1 MTPNDS
7 FLQLMTRLKEGD
19 QAAATEVFGRFV
31 RRLVGLASNQ
41 FDSWL
46 RLKVDV
52 EGVVQ
57 SAFKS
62 FFAGHDGGQ
71 FDGLADWN
79 SLWGLLTVIT
89 LRKCYRRHEYLRAE
103 CRDPGREVA
112 APRTAEGGESWW
124 EAIDREP
131 TPLEAAML
139 TEMVERLLGDLAPPE
154 RAIVEL
160 SLQGYTTTE
169 IAEQLRRSQRTVRRV
184 RERIKLRLEREEDGE
199 PGRPTRRESPDE
211 RSA

>member
-1 MTPNDS
+1 
-7 FLQLMTRLKEGD
+7 MTRLKKGD
-19 QAAATEVFGRFV
+19 EDAAAEVFGRFV
-31 RRLVGLASNQ
+31 RRLFGLATNQ
-41 FDSWL
+41 FDSWI

-62 FFAGHDGGQ
+62 FFAGHGEGQ
-71 FDGLADWN
+71 FEELDDWD
-79 SLWGLLTVIT
+79 SLWGLLTIIT
-89 LRKCYRRHEYLRAE
+89 LRKCHRKHEYLSAE

-112 APRTAEGGESWW
+112 RANSTEGGESWW

-139 TEMVERLLGDLAPPE
+139 TETVERLLGGLAPPE

-160 SLQGYTTTE
+160 SLQGYTATE
-169 IAEQLRRSQRTVRRV
+169 IADQLHRSQRTVRRV
-184 RERIKLRLEREEDGE
+184 RERVKDHLKRDRAEEA
-199 PGRPTRRESPDE
+199 TRRNPTGLP
-211 RSA
+211 

>member
-1 MTPNDS
+1 MTPDDS
-7 FLQLMTRLKEGD
+7 FAQLMMRLKKGD
-19 QAAATEVFGRFV
+19 EKAAAEVFERFV
-31 RRLVGLASNQ
+31 RRLVGVAPNQ

-62 FFAGHDGGQ
+62 FFAGQGEGQ
-71 FDGLADWN
+71 YEALADWD

-89 LRKCYRRHEYLRAE
+89 LRKCYRKYHYLRAE
-103 CRDPGREVA
+103 RRDPRRELA
-112 APRTAEGGESWW
+112 RPSSTDGDDDWW

-131 TPLEAAML
+131 SPVEAAML
-139 TEMVERLLGDLAPPE
+139 AEAVERLLDDLAPPE
-154 RAIVEL
+154 RAIAEL

-169 IAEQLRRSQRTVRRV
+169 IANQLRRSQRTVRRV
-184 RERIKLRLEREEDGE
+184 RERIKHRLTREEAEDL
-199 PGRPTRRESPDE
+199 RPPASTGVSR
-211 RSA
+211 

>member
-7 FLQLMTRLKEGD
+7 FVQLMTRLKQGD
-19 QAAATEVFGRFV
+19 QAAASEVFGRFV
-31 RRLVGLASNQ
+31 RRLLGLASNQ

-62 FFAGHDGGQ
+62 FFVGHDEGR
-71 FDGLADWN
+71 FEGLADWN

-89 LRKCYRRHEYLRAE
+89 IRKCYRRHEYLRAD

-112 APRTAEGGESWW
+112 PPRAGEREESWW
-124 EAIDREP
+124 EAMDREP

-139 TEMVERLLGDLAPPE
+139 SEMVERLLGGLAPPE

-160 SLQGYTTTE
+160 SLEGYTTAE
-169 IAEQLRRSQRTVRRV
+169 IADQLRRSQRTVRRV
-184 RERIKLRLEREEDGE
+184 RERIKARLKREEAEDL
-199 PGRPTRRESPDE
+199 GRPGETRVTG
-211 RSA
+211 